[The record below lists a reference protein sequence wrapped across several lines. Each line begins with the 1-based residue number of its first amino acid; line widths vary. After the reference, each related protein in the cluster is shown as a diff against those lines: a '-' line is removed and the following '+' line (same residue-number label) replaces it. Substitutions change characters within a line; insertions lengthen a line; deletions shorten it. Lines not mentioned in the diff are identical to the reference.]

1 MKKFFAAI
9 FKNAIVINLLL
20 AVVVAG
26 AVLFGVLS
34 WLDIYTRHNE
44 AVEVPNVKGLSIE
57 DAEPFFTSRGLHYSV
72 IDSVYSKD
80 VKPGAIIE
88 VNPEVGSKVK
98 EGRNLYI
105 TINAHGSQ
113 SALLPELRDL
123 SVRQAQALLE
133 ATGFESIEIE
143 YVPGEFRDLVMEVES
158 MGNIL
163 QSGKRVA
170 LSTPIKLIVSTGEAA
185 PIDSLNADSIET
197 EHIDTS
203 KINVEKSDEETW
215 F

>member
-34 WLDIYTRHNE
+34 WLDIYTRHNQ
-44 AVEVPNVKGLSIE
+44 AVEVPDVKGLRIE
-57 DAEPFFTSRGLHYSV
+57 EAEPFFTSRGLHYSI
-72 IDSVYSKD
+72 IDSVYAKD

-88 VNPEVGSKVK
+88 VNPEIGSKVK

-113 SALLPELRDL
+113 SALLPELKDL

-133 ATGFESIEIE
+133 ATGFEDIVIE
-143 YVPGEFRDLVMEVES
+143 YVPGEFRDLVIEVES
-158 MGNIL
+158 NGNIL

-185 PIDSLNADSIET
+185 PIDSLDTIDT
-197 EHIDTS
+197 EQIDTS

>member
-34 WLDIYTRHNE
+34 WLDIYTRHNQ
-44 AVEVPNVKGLSIE
+44 AVEVPDVKGLSVE
-57 DAEPFFTSRGLHYSV
+57 EAEPFFASRGLHYSI
-72 IDSVYSKD
+72 IDSVYAKD

-88 VNPEVGSKVK
+88 VNPEIGSKVK

-133 ATGFESIEIE
+133 ATGFEDIEIE
-143 YVPGEFRDLVMEVES
+143 YVPGEFRDLVIEVES
-158 MGNIL
+158 NGNIL

-170 LSTPIKLIVSTGEAA
+170 LSTPIKMIVSTGEAA
-185 PIDSLNADSIET
+185 PTDSLDT
-197 EHIDTS
+197 IDTEQIDAS
-203 KINVEKSDEETW
+203 KINIEKSDEETW